1 MGKIKTSEIEKL
13 LTRVHRDAE
22 ILAVLNF
29 GSTSRQEQT
38 PLSDTDIC
46 LILVPHSEPYDP
58 QTLPSKRLEY
68 LKDFS
73 LDVQVF
79 QQLPLY
85 IRKRVL
91 KEGRI
96 LFVRDESRL
105 YELAFRTVK
114 NFEDFRHIYYDY
126 LGEVAKGNFKKD
138 ESFQK
143 HAGPRIW
150 AD

>member
-1 MGKIKTSEIEKL
+1 MPEIKTSEIEKL
-13 LTRVHRDAE
+13 LTRAHHDAE

-29 GSTSRQEQT
+29 GSTSRGEQT

-46 LILVPHSEPYDP
+46 LILVPHSQPYDT
-58 QTLPSKRLEY
+58 QTLTIKRLEY

-85 IRKRVL
+85 IRQRVL

-126 LGEVAKGNFKKD
+126 LGEVASGR
-138 ESFQK
+138 S
-143 HAGPRIW
+143 
-150 AD
+150 

>member
-13 LTRVHRDAE
+13 LTRVHQDAE

-46 LILVPHSEPYDP
+46 LILVPLFKPFDP
-58 QTLPSKRLEY
+58 RTMTLKRLEY

-73 LDVQVF
+73 LDVQIF

-96 LFVRDESRL
+96 LFVRDESQL
-105 YELAFRTVK
+105 YELAFRTVRS
-114 NFEDFRHIYYDY
+114 FEDFRHIYYDY
-126 LGEVAKGNFKKD
+126 LKEVAEGNLEKD
-138 ESFQK
+138 ESF
-143 HAGPRIW
+143 
-150 AD
+150 

>member
-1 MGKIKTSEIEKL
+1 MLKIKTSEIQKL
-13 LTRVHRDAE
+13 LIKVHQDAE

-29 GSTSRQEQT
+29 GSASRQEQT

-46 LILVPHSEPYDP
+46 LILVPRSEPIDP
-58 QTLPSKRLEY
+58 QTLTIKRLEY

-73 LDVQVF
+73 FDVQIF

-96 LFVRDESRL
+96 LFVRDESQL

-126 LGEVAKGNFKKD
+126 LAEVASGR
-138 ESFQK
+138 S
-143 HAGPRIW
+143 
-150 AD
+150 

>member
-1 MGKIKTSEIEKL
+1 MKNPMPEIKTSEIEKL
-13 LTRVHRDAE
+13 LTRVHQDAE

-29 GSTSRQEQT
+29 GSTARQEQT
-38 PLSDTDIC
+38 PLSDTDVC
-46 LILVPHSEPYDP
+46 LILVPRCKPFDP
-58 QTLPSKRLEY
+58 QTLTIKRLEY

-73 LDVQVF
+73 LDVQIF

-96 LFVRDESRL
+96 LFVRDESQL

-126 LGEVAKGNFKKD
+126 LGEVASGR
-138 ESFQK
+138 S
-143 HAGPRIW
+143 
-150 AD
+150 